1 MVSAFL
7 NGFPVVNA
15 GRQENKKSDKMSKF
29 YAIFM
34 LIALIAV
41 EPGHCVKC
49 YNCDSTSNE
58 ECSEIKKN
66 SGIVAETCTP
76 SLMASTT
83 GNWLA
88 DLTRI
93 EYFGGAE
100 ITVPMVCQK
109 IVATNE
115 NGDTMTFRGCQL
127 DGGKTDPC
135 QIAFGK
141 AKLQRGIEIAH
152 CSICKDD
159 ECNGAVTRFG
169 NPALTLTL
177 ATGISLLAVAFTGK
191 LLY

>member
-1 MVSAFL
+1 
-7 NGFPVVNA
+7 
-15 GRQENKKSDKMSKF
+15 
-29 YAIFM
+29 M
-34 LIALIAV
+34 LIIVIAV
-41 EPGHCVKC
+41 EQGHCVKC

-93 EYFGGAE
+93 EYFGGVE

-135 QIAFGK
+135 QIAYGK

-159 ECNGAVTRFG
+159 ECNGAVRPSLG
-169 NPALTLTL
+169 NPKLLTL
-177 ATGISLLAVAFTGK
+177 ATAISLLAAIFTSK
-191 LLY
+191 ILY

>member
-1 MVSAFL
+1 
-7 NGFPVVNA
+7 
-15 GRQENKKSDKMSKF
+15 
-29 YAIFM
+29 M

-159 ECNGAVTRFG
+159 ECNGAVTRFA

-177 ATGISLLAVAFTGK
+177 ATGISLLAVAFSGK
-191 LLY
+191 ILY

>member
-1 MVSAFL
+1 
-7 NGFPVVNA
+7 
-15 GRQENKKSDKMSKF
+15 MSKF

-34 LIALIAV
+34 LIILIAV

-58 ECSEIKKN
+58 ECTEIKKN
-66 SGIVAETCTP
+66 SGIVPETCTP

-159 ECNGAVTRFG
+159 ECNGAVTVRPG
-169 NPALTLTL
+169 SPAMLL
-177 ATGISLLAVAFTGK
+177 ATGIASVLAVVYTSK
-191 LLY
+191 ILY

>member
-1 MVSAFL
+1 M
-7 NGFPVVNA
+7 N
-15 GRQENKKSDKMSKF
+15 KF

-34 LIALIAV
+34 LIILIALTV
-41 EPGHCVKC
+41 EPGHGIKC

-58 ECSEIKKN
+58 DCTQIKKN
-66 SGIVAETCTP
+66 SGIISEMCTP
-76 SLMASTT
+76 SIMASTT

-109 IVATNE
+109 IVASNE
-115 NGDTMTFRGCQL
+115 NGDTMTYRGCQL

-141 AKLQRGIEIAH
+141 AQKQRGVNIEH

-159 ECNGAVTRFG
+159 DCNGAISRVLGGRT
-169 NPALTLTL
+169 ALAL
-177 ATGISLLAVAFTGK
+177 ATGATLLATVLNNRIFV
-191 LLY
+191 

>member
-1 MVSAFL
+1 ML
-7 NGFPVVNA
+7 
-15 GRQENKKSDKMSKF
+15 
-29 YAIFM
+29 II
-34 LIALIAV
+34 LIALTV

-49 YNCDSTSNE
+49 FNCDSTSNE
-58 ECSEIKKN
+58 QCTEIKKD

-93 EYFGGAE
+93 EYFGGTE

-141 AKLQRGIEIAH
+141 AKLQRGIEIEH

-159 ECNGAVTRFG
+159 ECNGAVSLLPGGRT
-169 NPALTLTL
+169 TLTL
-177 ATGISLLAVAFTGK
+177 AAGLSLLAVALTRRIVF
-191 LLY
+191 

>member
-1 MVSAFL
+1 M
-7 NGFPVVNA
+7 N
-15 GRQENKKSDKMSKF
+15 KF

-34 LIALIAV
+34 LIILIALTV
-41 EPGHCVKC
+41 EPGHGIRC
-49 YNCDSTSNE
+49 YNCDSTSKE
-58 ECSEIKKN
+58 DCTEIRKN
-66 SGIVAETCTP
+66 TGIVAETCTP

-115 NGDTMTFRGCQL
+115 NGDSMTYRGCQL

-141 AKLQRGIEIAH
+141 AKLQPGVSIEH

-159 ECNGAVTRFG
+159 ECNGAFSPVLGSRT
-169 NPALTLTL
+169 TL
-177 ATGISLLAVAFTGK
+177 ALATATSLLVIVFTNRI
-191 LLY
+191 LL

>member
-1 MVSAFL
+1 
-7 NGFPVVNA
+7 
-15 GRQENKKSDKMSKF
+15 MSKF

-34 LIALIAV
+34 LIILIVVTV
-41 EPGHCVKC
+41 EPGHSIKC
-49 YNCDSTSNE
+49 FNCDSTSNE
-58 ECSEIKKN
+58 ECTEINKN
-66 SGIVAETCTP
+66 SGIVAEQCTP
-76 SLMASTT
+76 SKMAATT

-135 QIAFGK
+135 QIALGK
-141 AKLQRGIEIAH
+141 AKLQTNVDIQH
-152 CSICKDD
+152 CSICKND
-159 ECNGAVTRFG
+159 ECNGAIVPFRGRTSFCLAASVTMLAM
-169 NPALTLTL
+169 ALTN
-177 ATGISLLAVAFTGK
+177 K
-191 LLY
+191 LLF

>member
-1 MVSAFL
+1 M
-7 NGFPVVNA
+7 N
-15 GRQENKKSDKMSKF
+15 KF

-34 LIALIAV
+34 LIILIALTV
-41 EPGHCVKC
+41 EPGHGIKC
-49 YNCDSTSNE
+49 YNCDSTSNQD
-58 ECSEIKKN
+58 CTEITKN

-76 SLMASTT
+76 SIMASTT

-115 NGDTMTFRGCQL
+115 NGDTMTYRGCQL

-141 AKLQRGIEIAH
+141 AKLQRGVSIEH

-159 ECNGAVTRFG
+159 ECNGAFSTIRG
-169 NPALTLTL
+169 SRTA
-177 ATGISLLAVAFTGK
+177 AVAFAS
-191 LLY
+191 LLIVAIVNRVLL

>member
-1 MVSAFL
+1 M
-7 NGFPVVNA
+7 NA
-15 GRQENKKSDKMSKF
+15 ETREYKKSDKMSKF

-34 LIALIAV
+34 LIILIAV

-177 ATGISLLAVAFTGK
+177 ATAISLLAVVFTGK
-191 LLY
+191 ILY

>member
-1 MVSAFL
+1 M
-7 NGFPVVNA
+7 N
-15 GRQENKKSDKMSKF
+15 KF

-34 LIALIAV
+34 LIMLIVFAV
-41 EPGHCVKC
+41 EPGHCIKC
-49 YNCDSTSNE
+49 FNCDSTSNE
-58 ECSEIKKN
+58 DCTELKKN
-66 SGIVAETCTP
+66 SGIIAETCTP
-76 SLMASTT
+76 SKMASTT

-93 EYFGGAE
+93 EYFGGTE

-141 AKLQRGIEIAH
+141 AKLQRGIDIEH

-159 ECNGAVTRFG
+159 ECNGSVNLLGGRTSV
-169 NPALTLTL
+169 TL
-177 ATGISLLAVAFTGK
+177 ATGVTLVTMALTNKIIF
-191 LLY
+191 